1 MLKKFFYKAPNNK
14 YMMKIFSNKNNNEE
28 KDLVLLGIL
37 HSVGVFLYVALV
49 VWFMNSAG
57 KFIGPTNEMLA
68 GMTMLMIF
76 ILSALITSSLV
87 LGRPILYYLDGK
99 KKQALK
105 LLFYT
110 TASLFVW
117 LLLAIGELMLL
128 K

>member
-1 MLKKFFYKAPNNK
+1 
-14 YMMKIFSNKNNNEE
+14 MKIFFNKNNNEE
-28 KDLVLLGIL
+28 KDLVLFAIL
-37 HSVGVFLYVALV
+37 HSALVFIYVALV

-57 KFIGPTNEMLA
+57 KFIGQTNEMLA

-110 TASLFVW
+110 TAGLFFW